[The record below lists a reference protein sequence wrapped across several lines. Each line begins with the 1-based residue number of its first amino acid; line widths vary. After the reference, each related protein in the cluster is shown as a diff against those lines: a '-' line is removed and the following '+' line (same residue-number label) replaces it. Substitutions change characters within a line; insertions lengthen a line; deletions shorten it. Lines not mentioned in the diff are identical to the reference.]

1 MSELFAPAVPRQPRI
16 FFWLRLLTLLA
27 VLLLLGVYSEQII
40 AGLIAAWPKL
50 LRAVGL
56 NQFAERLQQG
66 LNGGIA
72 KRPLLAV
79 ASYAALYLATCLLLL
94 RLVLV
99 PAQWLLALRIYAVGL
114 GLYVLITVL
123 AKLMGNAPAMYRLGR
138 QLLDFMVS
146 PLPVAG
152 LYVLFRAGFGPAGTA
167 APTSPAT
174 LPEDAN
180 GPARG

>member
-1 MSELFAPAVPRQPRI
+1 MPRQPRI

-94 RLVLV
+94 RLVLA
-99 PAQWLLALRIYAVGL
+99 PAQWRMAVAIYAGTLAVYVGI
-114 GLYVLITVL
+114 VLTGKL
-123 AKLMGNAPAMYRLGR
+123 AGDAVWAYRLSR
-138 QLLDFMVS
+138 QILDFVVS

-152 LYVLFRAGFGPAGTA
+152 LYVLFRAGFGPRAAGA
-167 APTSPAT
+167 
-174 LPEDAN
+174 
-180 GPARG
+180 